1 MQLRR
6 VSSVTQEQRGQGE
19 RRASV
24 PHGKPLR
31 VVGWQFQLDG
41 IVEVPLGVH
50 GCSVMEDYYSWS
62 LRRLMSESSVSPWHA
77 WAPFRSY
84 SSVLLQCGA
93 CANAA
98 LQTCRAVKG
107 RRKQS
112 TAGVQWQITMGRAR
126 SLLVGGC
133 VRQYHEQTVVRCRQ
147 ADTSPVRF
155 EPQMSDT
162 SKAANSSGLRVSRR
176 CRFVSGCS
184 EISVYV
190 MSYTWKARCV
200 RKMWSRAVR

>member
-1 MQLRR
+1 M
-6 VSSVTQEQRGQGE
+6 
-19 RRASV
+19 
-24 PHGKPLR
+24 
-31 VVGWQFQLDG
+31 
-41 IVEVPLGVH
+41 
-50 GCSVMEDYYSWS
+50 
-62 LRRLMSESSVSPWHA
+62 ESSAADVGVELFLHGTHGPLFVPTVVYCSA
-77 WAPFRSY
+77 AL
-84 SSVLLQCGA
+84 VQ
-93 CANAA
+93 NAA
-98 LQTCRAVKG
+98 LQTWRAAKG
-107 RRKQS
+107 KKQS
-112 TAGVQWQITMGRAR
+112 TTGVQWQITMGRAR

-155 EPQMSDT
+155 EPQVSDT

-200 RKMWSRAVR
+200 GKKNVVASGQ

>member
-1 MQLRR
+1 VFLHG
-6 VSSVTQEQRGQGE
+6 THGPLF
-19 RRASV
+19 V
-24 PHGKPLR
+24 PT
-31 VVGWQFQLDG
+31 VVYY
-41 IVEVPLGVH
+41 
-50 GCSVMEDYYSWS
+50 CSAALV
-62 LRRLMSESSVSPWHA
+62 
-77 WAPFRSY
+77 
-84 SSVLLQCGA
+84 Q
-93 CANAA
+93 NAA
-98 LQTCRAVKG
+98 LQTWRAAKG

-112 TAGVQWQITMGRAR
+112 TTGMQWQITMGRAR

-155 EPQMSDT
+155 EPQVSDT

-200 RKMWSRAVR
+200 GKKNVVASGQ